1 MTQSGDDSRD
11 DEVHSDP
18 AIQGALAEIAKQRRW
33 PTELTRRVAELRV
46 PLASLYSWTWYGLS
60 PDQTAAQLRWYERMT
75 TGDLRARDATYADNE
90 EFSALWSDSPEEIAG
105 WEIIVERGPDA
116 FAQFRLQQNVQIPIL
131 SISSEIVAC
140 CAFSRRKVLIDGR
153 PFSVQYGQALRV
165 RRAYRRLGYGDQ
177 VRRLAAPPGLSRPS
191 IGQYD
196 IMRSQN
202 FAVVNWWQKYSPQ
215 FFENTP
221 TREGS
226 VPGLPIAVSQFPADA
241 RSDNDRAI
249 RAVRREDLSACAAL
263 INRTHAGLDLF
274 RPYSAEFLEDVLD
287 EGFWGECPKPT
298 GNPMMDWW
306 KSVYGWT
313 DYFVLE
319 EAGRIRAC
327 GGLWDRGRDM
337 REQWRR
343 IGGDEHRSIA
353 IACVLDFGYEDGG
366 EECMARLLRWMIG
379 RAYELGREYLAIPIE
394 HLTKLAATMEKS
406 RPELDTRALR
416 WGLKDPP
423 SHAPL
428 HGPPL
433 LVVRRSC
440 SRHSIRKCAA
450 SLPLWPR
457 RHASRSQHGLRPC
470 QSTGGRANRVS
481 RHDRS
486 RSETRFGLGNRPWPE
501 LRDTGVVQSVTDGLA
516 SFIASRFRNHQ

>member
-1 MTQSGDDSRD
+1 MTKSGNDSHGD
-11 DEVHSDP
+11 VHGAPVISD
-18 AIQGALAEIAKQRRW
+18 ALAKIAKERGW
-33 PTELTRRVAELRV
+33 SEDLTRRVAGARV
-46 PLASLYSWTWYGLS
+46 PVASLYSWSWFGLS
-60 PDQTAAQLRWYERMT
+60 PEQSAAQLGWYERMT
-75 TGDLRARDATYADNE
+75 TGDLRGRDATYADNE

-131 SISSEIVAC
+131 LIGPEIVAC
-140 CAFSRRKVLIDGR
+140 CAFSRRKVLINRR

-177 VRRLAAPPGLSRPS
+177 VRRLAMPPGIARPS
-191 IGQYD
+191 VGQYD

-226 VPGLPIAVSQFPADA
+226 VPGIPISVSQYPADA
-241 RSDNDRAI
+241 RADDDRAI
-249 RAVRREDLSACAAL
+249 RPVRREDLAACAAL

-274 RPYSAEFLEDVLD
+274 RPYSAEYLEDVLD
-287 EGFWGECPKPT
+287 EGFWGERPKPT
-298 GNPMMDWW
+298 GNPQMDWW
-306 KSVYGWT
+306 TSVYGWT

-353 IACVLDFGYEDGG
+353 IGCVLDFGYGDGA
-366 EECMARLLRWMIG
+366 EECMARLLQWMIG
-379 RAYELGREYLAIPIE
+379 RTHKLGRDYVAIPIE
-394 HLTKLAATMEKS
+394 HLAKLAALMEKS

-416 WGLKDPP
+416 WGLKEPP
-423 SHAPL
+423 I
-428 HGPPL
+428 
-433 LVVRRSC
+433 RR
-440 SRHSIRKCAA
+440 
-450 SLPLWPR
+450 PYTD
-457 RHASRSQHGLRPC
+457 LRY
-470 QSTGGRANRVS
+470 
-481 RHDRS
+481 
-486 RSETRFGLGNRPWPE
+486 W
-501 LRDTGVVQSVTDGLA
+501 
-516 SFIASRFRNHQ
+516 